1 MSDFRLKTKFYVS
14 AKYSMNI
21 VNQRVTL
28 ADSLF
33 RESLKENFVVT
44 EFLVFDFE
52 LFIGEQRKEE
62 KS

>member
-1 MSDFRLKTKFYVS
+1 
-14 AKYSMNI
+14 MNI